1 MTENFDIFDLD
12 GCGTELVFSELCFP
26 SLIGQVN
33 VVKPEQ
39 S

>member
-1 MTENFDIFDLD
+1 MTDNFDIFDLD
-12 GCGTELVFSELCFP
+12 GCGTELVFSKLYFP
-26 SLIGQVN
+26 CYKLN